1 MNNPVVLTWQDYLQ
15 ILRRR
20 RWLLILPIIVCWSVV
35 WAVCWFL
42 PAVYRSEALILI
54 EQQKVP
60 EHYVVS
66 NVAADLQER
75 LQSMTQQVLSRTRL
89 RRIIGDLHLYA
100 KQWQKQS
107 PDELVE
113 RMRKD
118 IKIEVVDTPN
128 RPEQLTAFRIS
139 YSGSDPRL
147 AQQVA
152 SALSSFFID
161 ENLRSREKQSEDT
174 TDFLQTQLEDARK
187 HLEEQEAKLRD
198 FKGQHLGELPTQLT
212 SNLQILSGMQA
223 RLQEANERLERAE
236 QQKVYLNSML
246 SQYQALSNQIRDA
259 EKGDAASPGALD
271 DELDR
276 LKRQLA
282 DLQSEYTDRHP
293 DVVKMKDEIAKT
305 EQLRTQNEADLIKPK
320 NAAAPDASASRTA
333 TPGTVVPDTGVEG
346 AAVAGTAPSAAVQGA
361 TSSGAAAKD
370 GTAESAVAE
379 FKGADPRTVSP
390 MLEIRSQIKSNE
402 MEIADRKREIKQLEQ
417 YVDQYKGRLNETP
430 VREQQ
435 LADINRDYD
444 QSRANYESLLAK
456 SNQSALS
463 TNLEKRQQGEQF
475 RIIDP
480 PNLPGKPFWPNRLQ
494 LSLFGLAAGAVLGFV
509 GAALAESVDD
519 RVHKEKDLGDI
530 SRLPVLGI
538 IPSMLTPS
546 EQHGRKWRVVAEAAA
561 GIVVAMVLIGGT
573 VFAFYQG

>member
-15 ILRRR
+15 ILQRR
-20 RWLLILPIIVCWSVV
+20 RWLLVLPIVLCWAVV
-35 WAVCWFL
+35 WVVCSFL

-89 RRIIGDLHLYA
+89 RRIIGELHLYSA
-100 KQWQKQS
+100 ESKRQS

-118 IKIEVVDTPN
+118 IKIEMVETPN
-128 RPEQLTAFRIS
+128 RPDELTAFRIA
-139 YSGSDPRL
+139 YSGSEPRL
-147 AQQVA
+147 AQQVT
-152 SALSSFFID
+152 SALSAFFID

-174 TDFLQTQLEDARK
+174 TDFLETQLQEARK
-187 HLEEQEAKLRD
+187 HLEEQEAKLRE

-223 RLQEANERLERAE
+223 RLQEANERLEKAE
-236 QQKVYLNSML
+236 QQKVYLNSLL
-246 SQYQALSNQIRDA
+246 SQYQALSTQIRDG
-259 EKGDAASPGALD
+259 EKGDAASPAALD
-271 DELDR
+271 DELDH

-282 DLQSEYTDRHP
+282 DLQAEYTDKHP

-305 EQLRTQNEADLIKPK
+305 EELRTQNEADLSKPK
-320 NAAAPDASASRTA
+320 D
-333 TPGTVVPDTGVEG
+333 
-346 AAVAGTAPSAAVQGA
+346 QGA
-361 TSSGAAAKD
+361 SSD
-370 GTAESAVAE
+370 VAE
-379 FKGADPRTVSP
+379 FQGADPRTVTP
-390 MLEIRSQIKSNE
+390 MLEIRSQLKGNE
-402 MEIADRKREIKQLEQ
+402 LEVKDRKREIKGLEQ
-417 YVDQYKGRLNETP
+417 YVEQYKSRLNQTP

-435 LADINRDYD
+435 LADLTRDYD

-463 TNLEKRQQGEQF
+463 TSLEKRQQGEQF
-475 RIIDP
+475 RIIDS
-480 PNLPGKPFWPNRLQ
+480 PNLPAKPFWPNRLQ

-509 GAALAESVDD
+509 GAGLAESADD
-519 RVHKEKDLGDI
+519 RVHKEKDLSDF

-538 IPSMLTPS
+538 IPPLHTLS
-546 EQHGRKWRVVAEAAA
+546 EKRGRKWRTGAEVAA
-561 GIVVAMVLIGGT
+561 GALMAMILIAGT

>member
-1 MNNPVVLTWQDYLQ
+1 VNNPATLTWQDYWRVV
-15 ILRRR
+15 RRR
-20 RWLLILPIIVCWSVV
+20 RWLLLLPVVLCWSAV
-35 WAVCWFL
+35 WVVCWFL

-89 RRIIGDLHLYA
+89 RRIIGELHLYA
-100 KQWQKQS
+100 SDRKRQS

-118 IKIEVVDTPN
+118 IKIEIVETPN
-128 RPEQLTAFRIS
+128 RPDELTAFRIY

-147 AQQVA
+147 TQQVT
-152 SALSSFFID
+152 SALSAFFID
-161 ENLRSREKQSEDT
+161 ENLRAREKESEDT
-174 TDFLQTQLEDARK
+174 TDFLEAQLQEARK
-187 HLEEQEAKLRD
+187 HLEGQEAKLREY
-198 FKGQHLGELPTQLT
+198 KGLHLGELPTQLT
-212 SNLQILSGMQA
+212 SNLQILAGLQA
-223 RLQEANERLERAE
+223 RLQDGNERLERAE
-236 QQKVYLNSML
+236 QQKVYLNSLL
-246 SQYQALSNQIRDA
+246 SQYQALSKQIRDGG
-259 EKGDAASPGALD
+259 KGTTASPPALA

-282 DLQSEYTDRHP
+282 DLQGEYTDKHP
-293 DVVKMKDEIAKT
+293 DVIKMKDEIAKT
-305 EQLRTQNEADLIKPK
+305 EQLRTQIEADLTNPADIANPQEPANSQ
-320 NAAAPDASASRTA
+320 NAGSAS
-333 TPGTVVPDTGVEG
+333 D
-346 AAVAGTAPSAAVQGA
+346 
-361 TSSGAAAKD
+361 
-370 GTAESAVAE
+370 VAE
-379 FKGADPRTVSP
+379 FQGSDPRTMSP
-390 MLEIRSQIKSNE
+390 VLEIRSQIKSNE
-402 MEIADRKREIKQLEQ
+402 MEIKDRRHEIKVLEQ
-417 YVDQYKGRLNETP
+417 GVEQYKSRLNQTP

-456 SNQSALS
+456 SNQSALA

-480 PNLPGKPFWPNRLQ
+480 PNLPTKPYWPNRLQ
-494 LSLFGLAAGAVLGFV
+494 LMFFGLATGAVIGIA
-509 GAALAESVDD
+509 GTALAESADD
-519 RVHKEKDLGDI
+519 RVHQEKDLTDI

-538 IPSMLTPS
+538 VPPLPTPS
-546 EQHGRKWRVVAEAAA
+546 EQSGRKWRAGAQVAA
-561 GIVVAMVLIGGT
+561 GIVMTMILIGGT

>member
-1 MNNPVVLTWQDYLQ
+1 MNNPVVLTWQDYVQ

-20 RWLLILPIIVCWSVV
+20 RWLLILPVFVCWSVV
-35 WAVCWFL
+35 WTVCWFL

-100 KQWQKQS
+100 NQWQKQS

-128 RPEQLTAFRIS
+128 RPEELTAFRIY
-139 YSGSDPRL
+139 YSGSDPHL
-147 AQQVA
+147 AQQVT

-212 SNLQILSGMQA
+212 SNLQILSGTQA

-246 SQYQALSNQIRDA
+246 SQYQALSNQIRDG
-259 EKGDAASPGALD
+259 EKGDAASPAALD

-282 DLQSEYTDRHP
+282 DLQSEYTERHP

-305 EQLRTQNEADLIKPK
+305 EQLRAQNEADLVKPK
-320 NAAAPDASASRTA
+320 DAASPD
-333 TPGTVVPDTGVEG
+333 
-346 AAVAGTAPSAAVQGA
+346 GTAPDS
-361 TSSGAAAKD
+361 AAKD
-370 GTAESAVAE
+370 VSAESEVSE

-390 MLEIRSQIKSNE
+390 VLEIRSQIKSNE

-417 YVDQYKGRLNETP
+417 YVDQYKGRLNQTP

-509 GAALAESVDD
+509 GAALAESADD
-519 RVHKEKDLGDI
+519 RVHKEKDLGDV

-546 EQHGRKWRVVAEAAA
+546 ERHGRKWRNVAEVAA
-561 GIVVAMVLIGGT
+561 GIVVAMILIGGT